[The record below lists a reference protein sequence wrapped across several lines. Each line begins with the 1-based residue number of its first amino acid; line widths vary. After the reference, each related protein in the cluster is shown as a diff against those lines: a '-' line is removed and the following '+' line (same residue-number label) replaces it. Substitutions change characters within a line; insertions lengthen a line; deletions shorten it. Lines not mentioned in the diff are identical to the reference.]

1 MKIRKLSI
9 ANYED
14 MVDLWS
20 RTELPFK
27 PKGRDSREA
36 VSKEIKSH
44 PDFFLGAFE
53 DGRLIGT
60 AIISCDVR
68 RGWINRLAVDAAYR
82 NRGIAKALISESER
96 ILRKN
101 GMRLFCALIETSNI
115 ASQELFEKSGYVK
128 HRDIVYFSKR
138 DSDDV

>member
-1 MKIRKLSI
+1 MKIRTLSI
-9 ANYED
+9 VDYEG

-20 RTELPFK
+20 RAELSFK
-27 PKGRDSREA
+27 PKGRDSKEA
-36 VSKEIKSH
+36 ISKEIKSH

-53 DGRLIGT
+53 DGRLVGT

-68 RGWINRLAVDAAYR
+68 RGWINRLAVDFAYR
-82 NRGIAKALISESER
+82 NRGIAKALIRESER

-128 HRDIVYFSKR
+128 HHDITYFSKR
-138 DSDDV
+138 DTDDV

>member
-1 MKIRKLSI
+1 MKTWSTFGLGLNCPSNQRVETAKKLFRK
-9 ANYED
+9 
-14 MVDLWS
+14 
-20 RTELPFK
+20 
-27 PKGRDSREA
+27 
-36 VSKEIKSH
+36 KSNLTF
-44 PDFFLGAFE
+44 FFLGAFE

-68 RGWINRLAVDAAYR
+68 KGWINRLAVDIVYR
-82 NRGIAKALISESER
+82 NRGIAKALIRESER

-101 GMRLFCALIETSNI
+101 GKRLFCALIETSNL

-128 HRDIVYFSKR
+128 HRDITYFSKR

>member
-1 MKIRKLSI
+1 MRIRTLSFVD
-9 ANYED
+9 YED
-14 MVDLWS
+14 MIDLWS
-20 RTELPFK
+20 RAKLSFK
-27 PKGRDSREA
+27 PTGRDSREA
-36 VSKEIKSH
+36 ISKEIKSH

-53 DGRLIGT
+53 GDHLIGT
-60 AIISCDVR
+60 AIMSCDVR
-68 RGWINRLAVDAAYR
+68 KGWINRLAVDVAYR

-101 GMRLFCALIETSNI
+101 GKRLFCALIETSNV

-128 HRDIVYFSKR
+128 HHDITYFSKR

>member
-1 MKIRKLSI
+1 MKIRTLSI
-9 ANYED
+9 ADYED

-20 RTELPFK
+20 RAELPFK
-27 PKGRDSREA
+27 PKGRESKEA
-36 VSKEIKSH
+36 ISKEIKSH

-60 AIISCDVR
+60 AIISSDVR
-68 RGWINRLAVDAAYR
+68 KGWINRLAVDVAYR

-96 ILRKN
+96 TLRKN

-115 ASQELFEKSGYVK
+115 ASQELFEKAGYVK
-128 HRDIVYFSKR
+128 HRDIMYFSKR
-138 DSDDV
+138 DTDDV